1 VPQNPKVLVKSP
13 TTSGVR
19 YSIAD
24 LLVVLAVVAVGCAAL
39 VGESSG
45 WPWIMSQLTAFLFGW
60 AALQA
65 IYSRFTRRFWVGFLV
80 FGVANMLWSPDPFGS
95 SRAEG
100 LMLEWIAMTMRLHRY
115 SSETLVTLSYLVT
128 ICFATAGG
136 LIAVLVDGHWRT
148 RARTSAIESDLGA

>member
-1 VPQNPKVLVKSP
+1 MPQNPKVLVKSP

-65 IYSRFTRRFWVGFLV
+65 IYSRFTRPFWVGFLV
-80 FGVANMLWSPDPFGS
+80 FGVANMLWSPGPFGS
-95 SRAEG
+95 GTER
-100 LMLEWIAMTMRLHRY
+100 LMIEWIAITMKLHRY
-115 SSETLVTLSYLVT
+115 SSETLVTLSYLVI

-136 LIAVLVDGHWRT
+136 LIAVLVDRHWRT